1 MFPAASCM
9 RPRTRETCLR
19 NPTMLS
25 SSRRVSRGQLQSDDD
40 EATERVRMND
50 ASAWPDL
57 PLAAWSETCDTL
69 HLWTQIVGKVRMA
82 STPLVN
88 HWWNV
93 TFHVTSRGLATL
105 PIPHGARTFEM
116 AFDFIDHQLIIA
128 TDDGRIERLALAPM
142 AVADFYAALMDRLR
156 RLGIE
161 VHIWTMPSEIKD
173 AVSFDQDR
181 THAHYD
187 PA

>member
-1 MFPAASCM
+1 
-9 RPRTRETCLR
+9 
-19 NPTMLS
+19 
-25 SSRRVSRGQLQSDDD
+25 
-40 EATERVRMND
+40 MND
-50 ASAWPDL
+50 TSAWPDL

-105 PIPHGARTFEM
+105 PIPYGARTFE
-116 AFDFIDHQLIIA
+116 IA
-128 TDDGRIERLALAPM
+128 L
-142 AVADFYAALMDRLR
+142 
-156 RLGIE
+156 
-161 VHIWTMPSEIKD
+161 HIWTMPSEI
-173 AVSFDQDR
+173 ANAAPFEQDR

-187 PA
+187 PAYAQRFWRTLLQADRVMKVF